1 MSHWRK
7 NFENTD
13 KAIGA
18 HTLEKDGKYQSVVVT
33 IDRFLDGEITG
44 TNGTEKKRFVKLKE
58 FKLPMV
64 MNIQN
69 YRRMEKFFNSFDESD
84 FVGKQIVLGVED
96 VKAFGE
102 MHKALRFSTRP
113 LPKVAQ
119 STKPSIADADLPKAI
134 ESIKSGAITLE
145 KLQATREITQE
156 QLKTI
161 QDEIQSK

>member
-1 MSHWRK
+1 
-7 NFENTD
+7 
-13 KAIGA
+13 
-18 HTLEKDGKYQSVVVT
+18 
-33 IDRFLDGEITG
+33 
-44 TNGTEKKRFVKLKE
+44 
-58 FKLPMV
+58 

-69 YRRMEKFFNSFDESD
+69 YKRLEKFFNSFDESD

-119 STKPSIADADLPKAI
+119 KTKPSIADKDLPKAI
-134 ESIKSGAITLE
+134 ESIKSGAITIE
-145 KLQATREITQE
+145 KLQETRELTSN